1 MNKIKNLKS
10 ILGVMLIAILT
21 FTVTSCRDSKKEESD
36 DMDHGDMEMEH
47 DDMEINDSS
56 MNSSDNRSM
65 TKDKSASDA
74 IIVNYLELK
83 NALVADN
90 TEAAASSGKK
100 VVSALKAFEV
110 AKYSEEE
117 QNELN
122 DIIEDAIEHAE
133 HIAESAMDHQREHFE
148 ILSKDVVDLLA
159 ITGTNKNLYQD
170 FCPMYNNGKG
180 AIWLS
185 DFKEIKNPYYGSK
198 MLKCGSMQKEI

>member
-1 MNKIKNLKS
+1 
-10 ILGVMLIAILT
+10 MLLATLL
-21 FTVTSCRDSKKEESD
+21 FTVTSCRDTKKED
-36 DMDHGDMEMEH
+36 DHEMDHDDMEMEH
-47 DDMEINDSS
+47 DNDMEMNDSS
-56 MNSSDNRSM
+56 MNSSDNMSM
-65 TKDKSASDA
+65 TKDKSASNA

-100 VVSALKAFEV
+100 VVSAFKAFDV
-110 AKYSEEE
+110 KSYTEEE

-148 ILSKDVVDLLA
+148 ILSKDVADLIA
-159 ITGTNKNLYQD
+159 ITGTSKKLYQAY
-170 FCPMYNNGKG
+170 CPMFNDGKG

-185 DFKEIKNPYYGSK
+185 EFKEIKNPYYGSK
-198 MLKCGSMQKEI
+198 MLTCGTVQKEV

>member
-1 MNKIKNLKS
+1 MKKLKS

-21 FTVTSCRDSKKEESD
+21 FTVTSCRDTKKEED
-36 DMDHGDMEMEH
+36 NEMEH
-47 DDMEINDSS
+47 DDMEMDDTS
-56 MNSSDNRSM
+56 MNSSDNM
-65 TKDKSASDA
+65 TMDQDKSASDA

-100 VVSALKAFEV
+100 IESAFEGFEV
-110 AKYSEEE
+110 KNYSKEE
-117 QNELN
+117 QKELN
-122 DIIEDAIEHAE
+122 EIIEDAKEHAE

-159 ITGTNKNLYQD
+159 ITGTNKTLYQD
-170 FCPMYNNGKG
+170 SCPKYNDGKG

-185 DFKEIKNPYYGSK
+185 EIKEIKNPYYGSK
-198 MLKCGSMQKEI
+198 MLTCGSMQKEI